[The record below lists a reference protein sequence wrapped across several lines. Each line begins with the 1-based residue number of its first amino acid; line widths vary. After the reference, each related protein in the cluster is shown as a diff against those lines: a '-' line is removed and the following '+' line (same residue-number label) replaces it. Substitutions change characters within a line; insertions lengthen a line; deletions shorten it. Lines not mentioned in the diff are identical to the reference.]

1 MKGEK
6 WIWKQNKKS
15 VRSAVYGLRQAE
27 VARSIVPNVEK
38 IPPRPG
44 EICISICS
52 IVWQGLAPGVRY
64 QKQRSNANTATK
76 HSPATMG
83 GPLHTA
89 AKPVKLQTGYK
100 IPSAPAAENQCL
112 RRMTKET
119 PGGTTGTAPRNAGK
133 NT

>member
-1 MKGEK
+1 MET
-6 WIWKQNKKS
+6 KQK
-15 VRSAVYGLRQAE
+15 E
-27 VARSIVPNVEK
+27 C
-38 IPPRPG
+38 
-44 EICISICS
+44 EICG
-52 IVWQGLAPGVRY
+52 VWFTPSRSS
-64 QKQRSNANTATK
+64 QKYCPECGKDSTK
-76 HSPATMG
+76 AWRD
-83 GPLHTA
+83 LHTA

>member
-1 MKGEK
+1 MET
-6 WIWKQNKKS
+6 KQKECEICG
-15 VRSAVYGLRQAE
+15 VWFTPAE
-27 VARSIVPNVEK
+27 AARSIVPNVEK

-83 GPLHTA
+83 
-89 AKPVKLQTGYK
+89 
-100 IPSAPAAENQCL
+100 
-112 RRMTKET
+112 
-119 PGGTTGTAPRNAGK
+119 
-133 NT
+133 

>member
-27 VARSIVPNVEK
+27 AARSIVPNVEK

-83 GPLHTA
+83 
-89 AKPVKLQTGYK
+89 
-100 IPSAPAAENQCL
+100 
-112 RRMTKET
+112 
-119 PGGTTGTAPRNAGK
+119 
-133 NT
+133 